1 MQKKVQLSY
10 EFSKAIPVDNPK
22 YKTYQEFKKQFGE
35 DGNLL
40 VIGIQTDKFFSQDI
54 FNSYATLQRNLK
66 KIPGVEDIISIPSAV
81 NLIKNP
87 ETEKLR
93 SENIFPDKSL
103 TQTEIDSFKTI
114 FLNLPFLP

>member
-1 MQKKVQLSY
+1 MWRSLGKFILKNRIVLLIVVAAGTVFMGYHAKQVQLSY

-66 KIPGVEDIISIPSAV
+66 KIPGVEDIISIPTAV
-81 NLIKNP
+81 NLI
-87 ETEKLR
+87 
-93 SENIFPDKSL
+93 
-103 TQTEIDSFKTI
+103 
-114 FLNLPFLP
+114 